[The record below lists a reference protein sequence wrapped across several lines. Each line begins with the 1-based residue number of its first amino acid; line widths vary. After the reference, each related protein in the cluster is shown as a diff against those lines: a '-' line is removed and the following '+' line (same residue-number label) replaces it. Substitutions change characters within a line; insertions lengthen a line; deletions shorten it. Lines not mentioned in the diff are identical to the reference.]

1 MMMKSFLLA
10 CVALALV
17 PSLALAGG
25 GTKAA
30 GTITVKNSGSL
41 VMGVIVDPPA
51 TLDPTTATQAQFTA
65 AGGKFVDVGATATFT
80 KLKAGNHTVV
90 VFQVSSATSIGPI
103 STKVYNLGQAK
114 TLNVVTTFDASGV
127 ATFSP

>member
-1 MMMKSFLLA
+1 MMKNFLLVL
-10 CVALALV
+10 VALALV

-30 GTITVKNSGSL
+30 GVINVKNSGGL
-41 VMGVIVDPPA
+41 VAGVIVDPPA
-51 TLDPTTATQAQFTA
+51 NLDPNTATQAQFTA
-65 AGGKFVDVGATATFT
+65 AGGKFVNAGATGVFT

-90 VFQVSSATSIGPI
+90 VFQVNGTAIGPI
-103 STKVYNLGQAK
+103 GAKTYNLGQAK
-114 TLNVVTTFDASGV
+114 TLNVEVTFDANGV